1 MSFNYECGDFS
12 QFQEKLKKMRDL
24 DDKIIYALNTSLPT
38 ESFKGQVDP
47 EVKCRDLHRQL
58 QTGYIHRQEAIKSCI
73 VSCADNVKQL
83 KDKREETRDDVVLNK
98 QFKTEQRK
106 LRLLQAELSVED
118 IIRERTQKAF
128 RERCRLF
135 VNIDSL

>member
-1 MSFNYECGDFS
+1 MNSRYECGDFS
-12 QFQEKLKKMRDL
+12 QFQEELKKMRDL
-24 DDKIIYALNTSLPT
+24 DDKIVYALNTSLPT

-47 EVKCRDLHRQL
+47 EAKCRELHRQL
-58 QTGYIHRQEAIKSCI
+58 QTGYSHRQEAIKNCI
-73 VSCADNVKQL
+73 VLCADTVKQL
-83 KDKREETRDDVVLNK
+83 KEKREDTRDDVALNK

-135 VNIDSL
+135 VNLDSL